1 MAVKHNNVIPNA
13 HFHKDWQRRVKVHFE
28 QPGRKSR
35 RRANRLAKAARVA
48 PRPVDRLRPV
58 VRAPTVKYNRRARA
72 GRGFTFQELKEA
84 GIPRKLAP
92 TIGIAVDHRRQT
104 TNEETLALNVARLKS
119 YKARLILFPR
129 KSGQHKKLDSSPA
142 EVKAAS
148 ASENYGEK
156 VAKSVAG
163 VLPIDSQTGVEY
175 AISEVKKSALPKG
188 EEAAYRKLRLARAEA
203 RYKGAR
209 DKRAKAKAEAEDA
222 KKK

>member
-129 KSGQHKKLDSSPA
+129 KSGQHKKLDSSPE

-148 ASENYGEK
+148 ATENYGEK
-156 VAKSVAG
+156 VAKHVAG
-163 VLPIDSQTGVEY
+163 VLPISSQTGVEY
-175 AISEVKKSALPKG
+175 AISEVKKSELPKG
-188 EEAAYRKLRLARAEA
+188 EDDAYRKLRLARSEA
-203 RYKGAR
+203 RYAGVR
-209 DKRAKAKAEAEDA
+209 EKRAKAKAEAEDA

>member
-129 KSGQHKKLDSSPA
+129 KSGQHKKLDSSPE

-148 ASENYGEK
+148 SEK
-156 VAKSVAG
+156 VAKSIAG
-163 VLPIDSQTGVEY
+163 VLPIDSQTGLEY
-175 AISEVKKSALPKG
+175 AISEVKTSALPKG

-203 RYKGAR
+203 RYQGAR
-209 DKRAKAKAEAEDA
+209 DKRARAKAEAEDA